1 MRNASEGVEGGVHAC
16 MRALSAPPSRDE
28 GRHVAVVPAC
38 QLQRVNKRREEELQ
52 DFKARFQSSLITAK
66 SVR

>member
-28 GRHVAVVPAC
+28 GRHVAVVYLPVSCNA
-38 QLQRVNKRREEELQ
+38 LIREEEKSFKISKQ
-52 DFKARFQSSLITAK
+52 DFKA
-66 SVR
+66 V

>member
-1 MRNASEGVEGGVHAC
+1 MRNASEGVEGVVHAC

-38 QLQRVNKRREEELQ
+38 QLQRVNERRGKLEEFQ
-52 DFKARFQSSLITAK
+52 DFKA
-66 SVR
+66 V